1 MPPLSRSRRTPP
13 SRPRPLTY
21 IHHLRGMGLTKRGT
35 HVESPILP
43 TLSPHPRSLYTAAAT
58 DAGVGSS
65 SSSGSLFPVP
75 ACRRSLAAAAAQI
88 SGAAG
93 MEKMEESVNYRSC
106 RYQPWGGGG
115 SKAAGISVEK
125 KEVFTLYLSVD
136 GEGHATMLWSAASKQ
151 DSMCP
156 FVLPDAVELRIT
168 GVGSGEK
175 GGINSLPTSTF
186 SVDGIQRDKF
196 CDIVKTH

>member
-1 MPPLSRSRRTPP
+1 M
-13 SRPRPLTY
+13 
-21 IHHLRGMGLTKRGT
+21 
-35 HVESPILP
+35 
-43 TLSPHPRSLYTAAAT
+43 
-58 DAGVGSS
+58 
-65 SSSGSLFPVP
+65 
-75 ACRRSLAAAAAQI
+75 
-88 SGAAG
+88 
-93 MEKMEESVNYRSC
+93 
-106 RYQPWGGGG
+106 
-115 SKAAGISVEK
+115 
-125 KEVFTLYLSVD
+125 YLSVD

-186 SVDGIQRDKF
+186 SVDGIQRDEF